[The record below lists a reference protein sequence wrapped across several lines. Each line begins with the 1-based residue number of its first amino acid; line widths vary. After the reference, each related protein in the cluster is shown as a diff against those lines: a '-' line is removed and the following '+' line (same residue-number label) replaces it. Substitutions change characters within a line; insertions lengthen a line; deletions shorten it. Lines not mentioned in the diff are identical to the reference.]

1 MKNALFLTCSVVR
14 HYRREFVRQAVLLA
28 VANPDGCEGPDR
40 KELNSAVL
48 ALLEK
53 AAASGLV
60 LRNQFE
66 LGFSMAEAAVKD
78 SPAQL
83 KALHGLVE
91 QLRGAGVEL
100 MAREHRQDAA
110 SSTDS
115 IISEASEARQSRAAA
130 LREAEK

>member
-1 MKNALFLTCSVVR
+1 MKSALFLTCSVVR
-14 HYRREFVRQAVLLA
+14 HHHREFVRQAVLLA
-28 VANPDGCEGPDR
+28 VANLDGCEGPDR
-40 KELNSAVL
+40 KELNSAIV

-53 AAASGLV
+53 AAGSGLV

-66 LGFSMAEAAVKD
+66 LGLSMAEAAVKD

-83 KALHGLVE
+83 KALNGLVE

-100 MAREHRQDAA
+100 MALGHRQDAA
-110 SSTDS
+110 SSTNS
-115 IISEASEARQSRAAA
+115 IILEASKARQSRAAA